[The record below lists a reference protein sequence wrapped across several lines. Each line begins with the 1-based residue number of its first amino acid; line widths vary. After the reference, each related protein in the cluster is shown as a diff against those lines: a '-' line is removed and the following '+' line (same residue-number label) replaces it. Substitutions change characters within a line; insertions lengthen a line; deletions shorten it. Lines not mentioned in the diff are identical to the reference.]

1 MFTLFQKSMS
11 NSVHI
16 NEIDSIIEDINL
28 IDIREVSE
36 FKNGSIKSAT
46 NVPMGHLLAK
56 PDKYLDKSKKY
67 HIMCQS
73 GGRSANAVAFLM
85 RSGYDVVNVTGGMGG
100 YQGRN
105 KR

>member
-1 MFTLFQKSMS
+1 MFTLFQRSTS

-28 IDIREVSE
+28 IDIREVYE
-36 FKNGSIKSAT
+36 FKDGSIKSAK
-46 NVPMGHLLAK
+46 NIPMGQLMAN

-73 GGRSANAVAFLM
+73 GGRSANAVALLL
-85 RSGYDVVNVTGGMGG
+85 RAGYDVVNLNGGMGG